1 MLSGVLPVISYLFEI
16 FFLKIDSPSVY
27 ACAVDADM
35 SVRVVISEWLHHCVV
50 HLKLPA
56 LSSKL

>member
-1 MLSGVLPVISYLFEI
+1 MLSLSL
-16 FFLKIDSPSVY
+16 SVAAVCVHVVCVCMY
-27 ACAVDADM
+27 ACSMGIDM
-35 SVRVVISEWLHHCVV
+35 SDGVVISEWLHHCVV

>member
-1 MLSGVLPVISYLFEI
+1 MSALIVIVNSG
-16 FFLKIDSPSVY
+16 SVCTCGVCMY
-27 ACAVDADM
+27 ACAMGIDM
-35 SVRVVISEWLHHCVV
+35 SDGVVISEWLHHCVV